1 MAISLYD
8 ATVGSFLR
16 TLHATTKFMDKG
28 AAFCQD
34 GKADPDALVACRII
48 EDMLPMTFQIR
59 SIYHH
64 SAGAI
69 EGAKSGNFAPPPELN
84 LPDYASLQNHIA
96 DAITVLEQVT
106 PDEINSLEGGEVIFR
121 VPNMELPF
129 TTENFLLGF
138 SVPNF
143 FFHVTTAYDL
153 LRMNGV
159 PVGKLDFLGNM
170 PLKQ

>member
-8 ATVGSFLR
+8 ATVSSFLR
-16 TLHATTKFMDKG
+16 TLNATAAFMEKG
-28 AAFCQD
+28 AVFCQD
-34 GKADPDALVACRII
+34 GNTDPNALVDCRII
-48 EDMLPMTFQIR
+48 EDMLPLQFQIR

-69 EGAKSGNFAPPPELN
+69 EGAKSGNFAPPAELS
-84 LPDYASLQNHIA
+84 LPDYRALQNHVA
-96 DAITVLEQVT
+96 DAITTLEQVK

-121 VPNMELPF
+121 IPNMELPF

-138 SVPNF
+138 SIPNF

-159 PVGKLDFLGNM
+159 PIGKLDFIGAM